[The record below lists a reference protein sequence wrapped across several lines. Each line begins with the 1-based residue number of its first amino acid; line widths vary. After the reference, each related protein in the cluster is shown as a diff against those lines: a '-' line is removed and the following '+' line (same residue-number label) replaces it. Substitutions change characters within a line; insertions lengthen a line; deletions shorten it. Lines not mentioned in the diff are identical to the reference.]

1 MAAVWW
7 SMLLSMYAL
16 PLLVY
21 LAFALPALHFLKER
35 DLDDT
40 ARAVWALAIVGIPVM
55 GSVAFALVQP
65 GRK

>member
-7 SMLLSMYAL
+7 SMFLSMYAL

-21 LAFALPALHFLKER
+21 LAFALPALYFLKER